1 MNRFP
6 PAVAELAAA
15 LNSAPGIGPRSA
27 EKIALWLVLSSHDNA
42 RRWSDTIER
51 ATKEIRACEECG
63 ALREPS
69 SCEYCD
75 DASRDDSLI
84 VLVERPQDVFLL
96 ERSRAF
102 NGRYHVLGGRLSPV
116 NGVDESDLNLT
127 SLEKRLGSG
136 TVSELILALSSD
148 VEGEATAHYLAERFQ
163 SDQLRVTRLAQ
174 GLPAGAGLE
183 YADELTVGQA
193 FRNRAPALGDPL

>member
-1 MNRFP
+1 M
-6 PAVAELAAA
+6 
-15 LNSAPGIGPRSA
+15 
-27 EKIALWLVLSSHDNA
+27 
-42 RRWSDTIER
+42 
-51 ATKEIRACEECG
+51 
-63 ALREPS
+63 
-69 SCEYCD
+69 
-75 DASRDDSLI
+75 
-84 VLVERPQDVFLL
+84 ERPQDVFLL

-116 NGVDESDLNLT
+116 NGVDESDLNLA

-193 FRNRAPALGDPL
+193 FRNRAPALGDSR